1 MKVFKNNYS
10 RLGNMT
16 SSERHQENIKKR
28 LFIQKYLEKNFGEGK
43 FFSKLNTYGCSA
55 LGVGSDY

>member
-1 MKVFKNNYS
+1 MKVFKNSYS

-16 SSERHQENIKKR
+16 SSERHQENIRKR
-28 LFIQKYLEKNFGEGK
+28 LFIQNNLEKNLGEGK